1 MAENRESMKTE
12 GNREAMENEGSMYG
26 YGMEEILPVVSYL
39 TNKYTSGESSSVP
52 YEKAEMLMEAVLYCI
67 RECFTWN
74 ASSVL
79 PAVNSLSARQS
90 YEKGYEYVTEK
101 VNRAKALY
109 DALITDFEDYGCLN
123 YRKTVLEGLPAF
135 FLKYDIRFCPQ
146 DHILSLDY
154 PDMARGEELCGA
166 DRIYS
171 YLSHLC
177 MEKRFLEKF
186 DRQTVC
192 RVLADIQPDYR
203 ELYLDNIC
211 EEVLFQA
218 VKCVIADSPVR
229 KLETTADEKQ
239 LLGIY
244 FGGDTRE
251 QAARKTEALIEMLA
265 GAVENKAPGLELKN
279 YFRQMGK
286 AFSARYL
293 LQAGSG
299 K

>member
-1 MAENRESMKTE
+1 MAENRESTE
-12 GNREAMENEGSMYG
+12 KAGNREAMEHEGSLYG
-26 YGMEEILPVVSYL
+26 YGLEEILPVVSYL

-74 ASSVL
+74 ESGVL
-79 PAVNSLSARQS
+79 PAVNNLSARQA
-90 YEKGYEYVTEK
+90 YEKGYEYAAEK

-109 DALITDFEDYGCLN
+109 DSLIMDFEDYGCLN

-154 PDMARGEELCGA
+154 PDMVRGEELCGA

-177 MEKRFLEKF
+177 MEKRFLEQF
-186 DRQTVC
+186 DRQAVC
-192 RVLADIQPDYR
+192 RVLAGIQPDYR

-211 EEVLFQA
+211 EAVLFQA
-218 VKCVIADSPVR
+218 VKCVITDSPVR
-229 KLETTADEKQ
+229 KLETAADEKQ

-244 FGGDTRE
+244 FDGDTRG

-265 GAVENKAPGLELKN
+265 GAAEKESPGLELKS
-279 YFRQMGK
+279 YLGQMGK
-286 AFSARYL
+286 AFSVRYL
-293 LQAGSG
+293 LQAG
-299 K
+299 KKK

>member
-1 MAENRESMKTE
+1 MAEDRES
-12 GNREAMENEGSMYG
+12 RENEGSMYG
-26 YGMEEILPVVSYL
+26 YGLEEILPVVIYL

-74 ASSVL
+74 TAGVL
-79 PAVNSLSARQS
+79 PAVNSLSARQA
-90 YEKGYEYVTEK
+90 YDKGYEYVTEK
-101 VNRAKALY
+101 VKMARGLY
-109 DALITDFEDYGCLN
+109 DGLITDFEDYGCLN

-146 DHILSLDY
+146 DHILTLDY
-154 PDMARGEELCGA
+154 PDMVRGEAQCGA

-177 MEKRFLEKF
+177 MEKRFLEQF
-186 DRQTVC
+186 DRQAVC
-192 RVLADIQPDYR
+192 RVLAGVQPDYR

-211 EEVLFQA
+211 EAVLFQA
-218 VKCVIADSPVR
+218 VKCVITDSPVW
-229 KLETTADEKQ
+229 KLETSGDEKE

-244 FGGDTRE
+244 FDGDTRE
-251 QAARKTEALIEMLA
+251 QAARKTAALIEMLV
-265 GAVENKAPGLELKN
+265 GAMGNAVPDPEFRN
-279 YFRQMGK
+279 YFGQMGK

-293 LQAGSG
+293 LQAGSRE
-299 K
+299 

>member
-1 MAENRESMKTE
+1 MEESRET
-12 GNREAMENEGSMYG
+12 MENEGSMYG
-26 YGMEEILPVVSYL
+26 YGLEEILPVVIYL
-39 TNKYTSGESSSVP
+39 TDKYTSRESSSVP

-74 ASSVL
+74 ASGIL
-79 PAVNSLSARQS
+79 PAANSLSARQA
-90 YEKGYEYVTEK
+90 YEKGYEYLTEK
-101 VNRAKALY
+101 VNKAKALY
-109 DALITDFEDYGCLN
+109 DTLITDFEDYGCLN

-154 PDMARGEELCGA
+154 PDMAHGEELRGA

-171 YLSHLC
+171 YLSHLL
-177 MEKRFLEKF
+177 MEKRFLEQF
-186 DRQTVC
+186 DRQAVG
-192 RVLADIQPDYR
+192 RVLAGIQPDYR

-211 EEVLFQA
+211 EAVLFQA
-218 VKCVIADSPVR
+218 VKCMITDSPVW
-229 KLETTADEKQ
+229 KLETAADEKR

-244 FGGDTRE
+244 FGGDTQE
-251 QAARKTEALIEMLA
+251 QVVRKTEALIEMLA
-265 GAVENKAPGLELKN
+265 GAMEKEAPDLNFKG
-279 YFRQMGK
+279 YFGQMGK